1 MNDDVDSLTNFIE
14 GKIEKAHGG
23 RVGFKEGMSLDQILE
38 MVNTK
43 HGLGS
48 LKLATD
54 PSVVTNPNPG
64 IANREMWN
72 KFNRWYSEVD

>member
-1 MNDDVDSLTNFIE
+1 
-14 GKIEKAHGG
+14 
-23 RVGFKEGMSLDQILE
+23 MSLDQILE

-54 PSVVTNPNPG
+54 PSVITNPNPG